1 MGLVRHP
8 PELAQVHGVLALA
21 DLVGRH
27 QERLELAG
35 PEEGCEA
42 FGPRLPGAV
51 IVAGLQDWVV
61 LPR

>member
-1 MGLVRHP
+1 VGLVRHP
-8 PELAQVHGVLALA
+8 PELAQGHGVLALA

-42 FGPRLPGAV
+42 SGPLLPGAV
-51 IVAGLQDWVV
+51 IAEKELG
-61 LPR
+61 